1 MNINYNFRASK
12 EPNGKPSTSTSV
24 QILVHMILGCM
35 LSIAVMSAAVL
46 AQLVIYLCAVIAE
59 LVR

>member
-1 MNINYNFRASK
+1 M
-12 EPNGKPSTSTSV
+12 
-24 QILVHMILGCM
+24 VHIILGCL
-35 LSIAVMSAAVL
+35 LSVAVMSAAVL